1 MPTTSRTVLVLRTT
15 YRLHDNQALQHALR
29 DPNLAAVVLPIDVA
43 RVQQPRAAVPLL
55 NTDRIT
61 DPHFTQWKHP
71 HVWGYHQYVFLL
83 HAIRTFVAALRK
95 RCNVPVH
102 VWLDTVPKMVS
113 ALTAGYDTCITD
125 VCDDHAWWAMDA
137 QLATAFPVGKL
148 VDINTHTLLDWRA
161 EAHRTF
167 LHEWA
172 PTRRGNNGNQ
182 RFKDYVAS
190 HAHTF
195 TAHLDTA
202 TTRPHAKRSGAGLTA
217 SANARRRS
225 TRKARTPTS
234 GTTPRTLSDTALRT
248 QIRKWTALMRERNI
262 TPFEP
267 PAKTSCEQ
275 WALRLLQRT
284 EDAMCGTQWHKPDTA
299 PVLTVREFSTDLNR
313 CTSKLSP
320 FLALGV
326 ISPRL
331 VYRQW
336 MGATS
341 RGVTDNATRPSSAVS
356 QLLWREEFHAVTR
369 LDGFWDN
376 RHTSKP
382 TQPRFWARDGAK
394 GTGWRIT
401 KGDDTRLQPFLH
413 ATTGEPDLDETL
425 RVLVRDGW
433 IHHLRRHLVADY
445 LTRGKLF
452 ADWMLGESWFRHTL
466 VDHDACINRCNWMW
480 LSASE
485 FSVAQLTRHYGY
497 KDYVQRK
504 SKGVVVVTDA

>member
-1 MPTTSRTVLVLRTT
+1 MPRTVLVLRTT
-15 YRLHDNQALQHALR
+15 YRRHDNLALQHALR
-29 DPNLAAVVLPIDVA
+29 DPHLAAIGLPIDVA
-43 RVQQPRAAVPLL
+43 RVQSPRAAVPYMSA
-55 NTDRIT
+55 DRIT
-61 DPHFTQWKHP
+61 EPRFTQWTHR
-71 HVWGYHQYVFLL
+71 HTWGYHQYVFLL
-83 HAIRTFVAALRK
+83 HAIRTFATALRARHK
-95 RCNVPVH
+95 VPVH
-102 VWLDTVPKMVS
+102 VWLDTVPKMVN
-113 ALTAGYDTCITD
+113 ALKTGFDTCITD
-125 VCDDHAWWAMDA
+125 VCDDHAWWAMDT
-137 QLATAFPVGKL
+137 QLASAFPKGKV
-148 VDINTHTLLDWRA
+148 VDIHTHTLLDWR
-161 EAHRTF
+161 EDAHRTF

-172 PTRRGNNGNQ
+172 PTRRGKNGNQ
-182 RFKDYVAS
+182 RFKDYVTS

-195 TAHLDTA
+195 TKGVDST
-202 TTRPHAKRSGAGLTA
+202 PHGKRSGAG
-217 SANARRRS
+217 ARRR
-225 TRKARTPTS
+225 TRKASSPTS
-234 GTTPRTLSDTALRT
+234 TPRTLSDTAIRT
-248 QIRKWTALMRERNI
+248 HIRKWTALMRERNI

-284 EDAMCGTQWHKPDTA
+284 EEAMRSTKWHKPDTA
-299 PVLTVREFSTDLNR
+299 PVLAVREFSTDLNR

-341 RGVTDNATRPSSAVS
+341 RAVTDNASRQSSAVS

-369 LDGFWDN
+369 LDGFWDD
-376 RHTSKP
+376 RRTSKP

-413 ATTGEPDLDETL
+413 AATGEPDLDETL

-480 LSASE
+480 MSASE
-485 FSVAQLTRHYGY
+485 FSTKQLFRHYGY

-504 SKGVVVVTDA
+504 SKGVVVAPART